1 MDVQVVDAAHQ
12 IIYIR
17 RVLSRSACQAQ
28 IAHAESHGFSP
39 APITTDRGPVMST
52 SVRNNTRVLLDDPA
66 RAARLLERLRP
77 QLPARQEGW
86 RLHGLNERLRWY
98 RYGPGE
104 RFNWHLDG
112 AYVRSRD
119 KRSWLTLMVYLND
132 GFSGGE
138 TEFVVQGRHV
148 VVRPEAGAVLLF
160 KHRVRHLGAMVLQGR
175 KYVLRT
181 DVMYRCEQGV
191 IAAG

>member
-17 RVLSRSACQAQ
+17 GALSQASCQAQ
-28 IAHAESHGFSP
+28 IAHAESHGFAP
-39 APITTDRGPVMST
+39 APITTPRGPVMNAA
-52 SVRNNTRVLLDDPA
+52 VRNNTRVMRDEPS
-66 RAARLLERLRP
+66 RAAWLLERLRP
-77 QLPARQEGW
+77 HLPARQEGW
-86 RLHGLNERLRWY
+86 QLHGLNERLRWY
-98 RYGPGE
+98 RYDPGE

-119 KRSWLTLMVYLND
+119 ERSWLTLMVYLND
-132 GFSGGE
+132 GFTGGE

-160 KHRVRHLGAMVLQGR
+160 KHRVSHMGAMVQQGR

-181 DVMYRCEQGV
+181 DVMYRRGQGPR
-191 IAAG
+191 AAG